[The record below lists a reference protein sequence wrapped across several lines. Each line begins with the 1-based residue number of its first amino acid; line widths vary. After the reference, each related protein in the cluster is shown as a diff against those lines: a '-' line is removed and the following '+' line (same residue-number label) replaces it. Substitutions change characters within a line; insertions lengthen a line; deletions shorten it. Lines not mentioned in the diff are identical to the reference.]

1 MAECDAPGASVAKA
15 LMAHGIDAKCCSP
28 PAATDLGLPV
38 FARYAT
44 PIDIVCAWRA
54 ETFEQPVTT
63 GGQHVLPDD
72 HVLADRD
79 GVILIGAPETG
90 AVVVAAERKM
100 ATEEDMV
107 RIIRAAAA
115 TQHTLQ
121 QFADSARFVTG
132 SQSAVGLTD
141 ALAKL
146 PKASTLPSPSRTS
159 QSLSVT
165 GTSTRVPVGTRWAK
179 EMRNC
184 CKRASD

>member
-1 MAECDAPGASVAKA
+1 MASGRPSLRRQCGAELESPVMAECDAPGASVAKA
-15 LMAHGIDAKCCSP
+15 AMAHGIDAKCCSP
-28 PAATDLGLPV
+28 LAAADLGLPV

-54 ETFEQPVTT
+54 ETFEQPVAT

-107 RIIRAAAA
+107 RTIRAAEAP
-115 TQHTLQ
+115 QEPVQ

-132 SQSAVGLTD
+132 SQSAVSRQSAVGLTD

-159 QSLSVT
+159 
-165 GTSTRVPVGTRWAK
+165 
-179 EMRNC
+179 
-184 CKRASD
+184 